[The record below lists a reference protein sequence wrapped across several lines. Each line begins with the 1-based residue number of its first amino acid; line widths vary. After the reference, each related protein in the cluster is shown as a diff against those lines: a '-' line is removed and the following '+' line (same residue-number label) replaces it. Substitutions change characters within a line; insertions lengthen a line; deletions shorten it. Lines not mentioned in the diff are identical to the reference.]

1 MVKFARLRKGLL
13 KLEMDIA
20 AMSVNMNL
28 ARTQQDFGI
37 AVLKEAMETD
47 TEMAEETLQIVENLH
62 PTLGHNI
69 DVLA

>member
-1 MVKFARLRKGLL
+1 MVKFARLGKELL
-13 KLEMDIA
+13 KMEMDFA
-20 AMSVNMNL
+20 AMSVDMNL

-37 AVLKEAMETD
+37 AALKLAMETD

-62 PTLGHNI
+62 PTLGHNV